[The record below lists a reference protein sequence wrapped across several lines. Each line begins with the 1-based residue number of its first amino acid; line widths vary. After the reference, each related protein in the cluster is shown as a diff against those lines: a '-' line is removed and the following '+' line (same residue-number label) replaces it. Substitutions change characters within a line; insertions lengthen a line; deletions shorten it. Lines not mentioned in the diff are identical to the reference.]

1 MNYFNP
7 ITEKEEGVRLRR
19 FFFGFSCFFASPGPW
34 MELRGRRGPLQ
45 LSGPGLGIAV
55 VPGGLASVAG
65 LASTAPGPAGEGIL
79 RGWARL
85 GVRPGGLALEPFLL
99 LLLLWCCL
107 CFCPGRFSCSSFA
120 FSVDALVAPAQA
132 FDQG

>member
-1 MNYFNP
+1 M
-7 ITEKEEGVRLRR
+7 
-19 FFFGFSCFFASPGPW
+19 
-34 MELRGRRGPLQ
+34 
-45 LSGPGLGIAV
+45 
-55 VPGGLASVAG
+55 PGGLASVAG

-85 GVRPGGLALEPFLL
+85 GVRPGGLALEPLLLLVLLLLVLLL

-120 FSVDALVAPAQA
+120 FSVDALVAPAPA